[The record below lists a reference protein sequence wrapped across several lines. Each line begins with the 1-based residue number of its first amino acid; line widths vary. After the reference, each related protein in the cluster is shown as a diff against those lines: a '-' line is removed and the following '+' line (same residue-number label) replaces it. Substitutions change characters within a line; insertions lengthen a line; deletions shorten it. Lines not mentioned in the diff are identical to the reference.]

1 MRNIKIVA
9 DSSADLLRLQDFAF
23 AAAPLKILAQ
33 DREFVD
39 DETLDVA
46 GMVQWFDSYKGK
58 SKTSCPNPGDWLQ
71 AFGDAQ
77 EVYCVTI
84 TSGLSGSYNSACIAK
99 QLYEEKHPGRKVWVV
114 DSLSAG
120 SELVLLIEKLQEY
133 IRQELPFEEICEGIE
148 GYKAQ
153 TGLVFMLAS
162 LKNFAANGRISP
174 ALAKIVG
181 VLGIRIVGKASDQ
194 GTLEP
199 LHKPRGESK
208 ALTVIL
214 NHLRENGLR
223 KGKVWISHCEN
234 PAAAQQLAQELGR
247 QFPEASVQIHSCRG
261 LCSYY
266 AEKHGMLVGFE
277 KL

>member
-1 MRNIKIVA
+1 MWARGLLPWPFSKNKGSLRGVEAEFYCGESGFFSGWVEKSAEDMVCFKTNRKAGSIPMRNVKIVA

-39 DETLDVA
+39 DETLDVT

-120 SELVLLIEKLQEY
+120 PELVLLIEKLQEY

-153 TGLVFMLAS
+153 TGLVLLFGCHFVIYFDFFSFFHSFYTA
-162 LKNFAANGRISP
+162 LKFIFQ
-174 ALAKIVG
+174 K
-181 VLGIRIVGKASDQ
+181 
-194 GTLEP
+194 
-199 LHKPRGESK
+199 
-208 ALTVIL
+208 
-214 NHLRENGLR
+214 
-223 KGKVWISHCEN
+223 
-234 PAAAQQLAQELGR
+234 
-247 QFPEASVQIHSCRG
+247 
-261 LCSYY
+261 
-266 AEKHGMLVGFE
+266 
-277 KL
+277 